1 MMSTQMKI
9 QEKYASAAKN
19 HLVQELTNHFALTD
33 NAKVRAYKENL
44 GYNVS

>member
-1 MMSTQMKI
+1 MMSTQMMK
-9 QEKYASAAKN
+9 EMFANAAKN
-19 HLVQELTNHFALTD
+19 HLVQELTRHFVWMV